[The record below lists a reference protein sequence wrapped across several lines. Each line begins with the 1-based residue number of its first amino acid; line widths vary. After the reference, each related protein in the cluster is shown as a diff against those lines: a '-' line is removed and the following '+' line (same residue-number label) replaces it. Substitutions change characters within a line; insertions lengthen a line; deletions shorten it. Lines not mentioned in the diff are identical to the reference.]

1 MLQNNRNTIKTELLF
16 HRIHQKNAKYQEKN
30 GAILN
35 FLPKTYL
42 NGNTTGFLPT
52 DFREVNNLAWRAPGV
67 NWSAVNEGF
76 IKNAKIKDGYY
87 TLLSIK
93 DIYKSNGIL
102 SEKYREFSIY

>member
-42 NGNTTGFLPT
+42 NGNTT
-52 DFREVNNLAWRAPGV
+52 DFCPQ
-67 NWSAVNEGF
+67 
-76 IKNAKIKDGYY
+76 I
-87 TLLSIK
+87 
-93 DIYKSNGIL
+93 
-102 SEKYREFSIY
+102 SER